1 MALVFSALLKR
12 DRFEL
17 IAEDVTERSVAG
29 KIFFEGCRELKEFML
44 NLIGRVLNT
53 ED

>member
-1 MALVFSALLKR
+1 MHSLKR

-17 IAEDVTERSVAG
+17 IAEDVTERNVAG
-29 KIFFEGCRELKEFML
+29 KIFVEACRELEEFMP
-44 NLIGRVLNT
+44 NLIGSVLNT